1 MRKPRLV
8 RIRSLNE
15 PHTSPMIRKPH
26 PRRGRRSPSV
36 EELIRLARSMAQS
49 SSRLEDG
56 FWETRLLEQISKLI
70 KSNDD
75 DALNVALDTLYA
87 SEGRACDAVA
97 DLIEFSCES
106 HPASGPA
113 NQDVL
118 LFAAPVLVW
127 SRYLIPSGAI
137 PAETLAN
144 LGVQLKAHVFA
155 AGAQVSLADV
165 LFSPDQLPQSYS
177 DTARLAEKLL
187 KSTLHGRDLHV
198 DPAQLGETVN
208 FLSDT
213 RYVVGIVVA
222 PKGAP
227 LFRWQEGDGDDS
239 KRGAALKVWRD
250 QGGEALRPA
259 LPACVYEL
267 LLPMAYHAASRDAD
281 RQSRPYS
288 IRASVAFLGD
298 AINIDASR
306 LCAVIARFQDS
317 KTEEYRVGFVHR
329 ETGNVIH
336 GVVWPLLDAIEYGKD
351 SPGEAAPDTAMQIEA
366 VLRDCGIGDIKLLEQ
381 LFPLEYCDDCGAPLY
396 PNREGE
402 PMHAELPEEGTSQA
416 PQQLH

>member
-1 MRKPRLV
+1 
-8 RIRSLNE
+8 
-15 PHTSPMIRKPH
+15 MIRKPH

-56 FWETRLLEQISKLI
+56 FWEARLLQQIAKLI
-70 KSNDD
+70 KSDD
-75 DALNVALDTLYA
+75 DEALNVALDTLYA
-87 SEGRACDAVA
+87 TEGRACDALA
-97 DLIEFSCES
+97 DLIEFCCES
-106 HPASGPA
+106 HPAAGQTD
-113 NQDVL
+113 QDVL

-144 LGVQLKAHVFA
+144 LSVQLKAHVFA
-155 AGAQVSLADV
+155 TDVRVGLVNV

-187 KSTLHGRDLHV
+187 KSALHGRDLHI

-213 RYVVGIVVA
+213 RYVVGVVVA
-222 PKGAP
+222 AKGAP

-239 KRGAALKVWRD
+239 MRNAALKEWRH
-250 QGGEALRPA
+250 QGGEAIRPA
-259 LPACVYEL
+259 LPACTYEL

-281 RQSRPYS
+281 RLSRPYS

-298 AINIDASR
+298 AFNIDASR
-306 LCAVIARFQDS
+306 LCAVIARFQDD

-329 ETGNVIH
+329 DTGNVVH

-351 SPGEAAPDTAMQIEA
+351 SPAEATPDSAMQIEA
-366 VLRDCGIGDIKLLEQ
+366 VLRDCAIGDIKLLEQ

-402 PMHAELPEEGTSQA
+402 PMHAELPENGTTHA

>member
-1 MRKPRLV
+1 
-8 RIRSLNE
+8 
-15 PHTSPMIRKPH
+15 MIRKPH

-56 FWETRLLEQISKLI
+56 FWEARLLQQIAKLI
-70 KSNDD
+70 KSDD
-75 DALNVALDTLYA
+75 DEALNVALDTLYA
-87 SEGRACDAVA
+87 TEGRACDALA
-97 DLIEFSCES
+97 DLIEFCCES
-106 HPASGPA
+106 HAASGPSDH
-113 NQDVL
+113 DVL
-118 LFAAPVLVW
+118 LFAAPVLAW
-127 SRYLIPSGAI
+127 SRYLIHSGAI

-155 AGAQVSLADV
+155 ADVRVGLANV

-177 DTARLAEKLL
+177 ATARLAEKLL
-187 KSTLHGRDLHV
+187 KSALHGRDLHI

-213 RYVVGIVVA
+213 RYIVGVVA
-222 PKGAP
+222 AAKGAP

-239 KRGAALKVWRD
+239 MRNAALKDWRN
-250 QGGEALRPA
+250 QGGAALRPA
-259 LPACVYEL
+259 LPACAYEL

-281 RQSRPYS
+281 RLSRPYS

-298 AINIDASR
+298 AINIDASS

-317 KTEEYRVGFVHR
+317 KTEEYRIGFVHR
-329 ETGNVIH
+329 DTGDVVH

-351 SPGEAAPDTAMQIEA
+351 SPAEATPDTAMQIEA

-402 PMHAELPEEGTSQA
+402 PMHAELPDDGSTQS